1 MGVEGGA
8 GVVGWGVFEGAVEE
22 GEAVDGAVGV
32 AGWGV
37 LGHGVG
43 RVGGGRRT
51 VWFFG

>member
-22 GEAVDGAVGV
+22 GEGVDGAVGV

-37 LGHGVG
+37 LAQGVG
-43 RVGGGRRT
+43 GEWGRGRT
-51 VWFFG
+51 VWFLG